1 MSLTQKR
8 GPRVA
13 PWSGSNKEERVLFN
27 LVTISQFT

>member
-8 GPRVA
+8 GQRVA
-13 PWSGSNKEERVLFN
+13 PSSSNKEERVLFN